1 MKDAWIT
8 RGKDRHAMKV
18 RMPMPGFLDHIEVSE
33 RRYHASDPVAGV
45 RDAIMAARELI

>member
-1 MKDAWIT
+1 
-8 RGKDRHAMKV
+8 
-18 RMPMPGFLDHIEVSE
+18 MPGFLDHIEVSE